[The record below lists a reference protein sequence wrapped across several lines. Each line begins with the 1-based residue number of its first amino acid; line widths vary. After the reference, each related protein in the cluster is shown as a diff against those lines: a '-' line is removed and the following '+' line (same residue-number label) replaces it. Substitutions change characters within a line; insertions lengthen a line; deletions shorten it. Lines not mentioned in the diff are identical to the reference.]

1 MRLRTLIL
9 TTLLALTLAGC
20 GVKGPLEPPSAR
32 NAPEQAGVGAEAPVA
47 APQEDRPFIL
57 DGLLL

>member
-9 TTLLALTLAGC
+9 TSLLALTVAGC
-20 GVKGPLEPPSAR
+20 GVRGPLEPPSAA
-32 NAPEQAGVGAEAPVA
+32 NAPEGAEVVEPAPLD
-47 APQEDRPFIL
+47 DRPFIL

>member
-9 TTLLALTLAGC
+9 TSLLALTVAGC
-20 GVKGPLEPPSAR
+20 GVRGSLEPPSAAD
-32 NAPEQAGVGAEAPVA
+32 APEGAEVVEPAPVG
-47 APQEDRPFIL
+47 DRPFIL

>member
-9 TTLLALTLAGC
+9 TTLLAVTVAGC
-20 GVKGPLEPPSAR
+20 GVKGPLVPPSAA
-32 NAPEQAGVGAEAPVA
+32 NAPEAPEGSELEEA
-47 APQEDRPFIL
+47 APQDDRSFVL